1 MPTYAYACTSCD
13 HRFEVRQSF
22 SDAALSECPECTG
35 AVRKLFNTVGIVFK
49 GSGFY
54 ATDSRSSSSASKP
67 SSSGDKADAGS
78 SAASATS
85 STASSTSTAGAS
97 AAGSGSAA

>member
-22 SDAALSECPECTG
+22 SDAALDECPQCTG
-35 AVRKLFNTVGIVFK
+35 SVRKLFNSVGIVFK

-54 ATDSRSSSSASKP
+54 KTDSRAAANGSGNGSAPSGSSASTDA
-67 SSSGDKADAGS
+67 SSTPASGSTEKAPS
-78 SAASATS
+78 SAASS
-85 STASSTSTAGAS
+85 ST
-97 AAGSGSAA
+97 GSAA

>member
-54 ATDSRSSSSASKP
+54 ATDSRSSASATKP

-78 SAASATS
+78 SAS
-85 STASSTSTAGAS
+85 STTSSTSTAGAS

>member
-54 ATDSRSSSSASKP
+54 ATDSRSASSAPKP

-78 SAASATS
+78 T
-85 STASSTSTAGAS
+85 TASSPAGTTSGAGAS
-97 AAGSGSAA
+97 TAGSGSAA